1 MAARDAVP
9 GGEHAR
15 ALHVVPARLGGPK
28 REVYGVRPWAD
39 ASVLD
44 LVGVTAVLLHHQ
56 PVTRVLGYGSMSQ
69 HPRRRTK
76 EMRP

>member
-1 MAARDAVP
+1 MAVRDAVP

-15 ALHVVPARLGGPK
+15 ALHVVPARLGRPK

-44 LVGVTAVLLHHQ
+44 LVGVTVVLLHQ
-56 PVTRVLGYGSMSQ
+56 LPTRVFGYERMSQ

>member
-15 ALHVVPARLGGPK
+15 ALHDVRASLGGSQ
-28 REVYGVRPWAD
+28 REVDRVRPWAD

-44 LVGVTAVLLHHQ
+44 LVGATAVVLHHQ
-56 PVTRVLGYGSMSQ
+56 PARGS
-69 HPRRRTK
+69 
-76 EMRP
+76 

>member
-1 MAARDAVP
+1 MAARDTVP
-9 GGEHAR
+9 GAEHAR
-15 ALHVVPARLGGPK
+15 ALHVVPARLGRPK

-56 PVTRVLGYGSMSQ
+56 PATRCFGYGSMSQ

>member
-28 REVYGVRPWAD
+28 CEVYDVRPWAD

-56 PVTRVLGYGSMSQ
+56 FATRVFGYESMSQ

-76 EMRP
+76 